1 VVHESAEE
9 EQSEDVFLPGDST
22 DDNLSPE
29 VKDLMLKL
37 DQSRDKEQFSTEK
50 EPMCTKVGGGDPNF
64 QVG

>member
-1 VVHESAEE
+1 MVHESAEK
-9 EQSEDVFLPGDST
+9 EQSEDVFLPGDSI

-64 QVG
+64 QVD